1 MRPHRPSPA
10 LAVAFLALIVAL
22 SGVAFA
28 AVPARDGDVHF
39 CYAKRTGA
47 LEVVDTQNDR
57 FRCDRNWRGFTLSR
71 SSLTSDD
78 GNARVTL
85 ADDGEI
91 ALTSSEGNV
100 RIGAKGVTVSGT
112 DKVDLV
118 TGSAAIQMKKDGT
131 IVIKG
136 KDITLDGSG
145 TIAVKATGDVNVKG
159 SKIGG
164 N

>member
-1 MRPHRPSPA
+1 MRLHRPSPA

-71 SSLTSDD
+71 SSLTSTD
-78 GNARVTL
+78 GEASVTL
-85 ADDGEI
+85 GENGDI
-91 ALTSSEGNV
+91 ALTSTEGSV
-100 RIGAKGVTVSGT
+100 RVRDGGVTVNGT
-112 DKVDLV
+112 DKLDLV

-131 IVIKG
+131 ILIKG
-136 KDITLDGSG
+136 KDITIDGSG
-145 TIAVKATGDVNVKG
+145 TIAMKATGDVNVKG